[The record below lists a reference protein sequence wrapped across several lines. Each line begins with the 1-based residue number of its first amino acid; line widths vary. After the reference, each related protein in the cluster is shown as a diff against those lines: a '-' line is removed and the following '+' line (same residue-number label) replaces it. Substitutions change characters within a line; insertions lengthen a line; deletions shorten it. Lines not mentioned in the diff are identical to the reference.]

1 MGGFNNVC
9 VSILLRNNDA
19 TRNATD
25 NFRHMKELLKLP
37 SCSTSKRSNSLRFV
51 YDKISVHICG
61 LSSLGVA
68 SDQYGGLLIPVIM
81 WPMKFVLESLEDEKS
96 WLENWLRT
104 DGRNQ
109 ARSWSKRS

>member
-1 MGGFNNVC
+1 MGGFNNVY

-19 TRNATD
+19 TRNATN

-68 SDQYGGLLIPVIM
+68 SDQDGGLLIPVIM
-81 WPMKFVLESLEDEKS
+81 SKLPNEVRLRIARGRKVLVGKLIK
-96 WLENWLRT
+96 N
-104 DGRNQ
+104 
-109 ARSWSKRS
+109 

>member
-19 TRNATD
+19 TRNATN

-61 LSSLGVA
+61 LSSLGVS

-81 WPMKFVLESLEDEKS
+81 SKLPNEVRLRIARGRKVLVGKLIK
-96 WLENWLRT
+96 N
-104 DGRNQ
+104 
-109 ARSWSKRS
+109 